1 MTFCPTHKMQWTD
14 DDIVHKQHQKEF
26 PSCND
31 YKNDDKLQKLQ
42 SKNSNSLSKSELK
55 IKGKLGNLFVESVW
69 IDEKPAFLC
78 INLDSG
84 EILSQSNVIH
94 DGIKYIPP
102 QRESDIPYEK
112 YSFSSKEV
120 KQLNNQKISKQEL
133 LDEIKILANHYIVN
147 FPIAQTLTT
156 VDVLL
161 SHCMDWIDLIHYPFY
176 VGDTGSGKSA
186 NAHFFKWLSY
196 RPLYS
201 EDITTANIYQYLGE
215 TDEGQGTIIEDEAQ
229 DLGEQREKI
238 KIYKNG
244 YSRGSKIPRITNSDS
259 TRNQKFY
266 YTFGLKVFCGE
277 KIPNDKGLLERLVII
292 KMIEGRPKGNIKKP
306 TSDEKIQLRQLR
318 KRLLVWKLQTQIIGL
333 PEQIKTD
340 LVNRDE
346 ELWYDF
352 LRIASD
358 TTFYEPA
365 QKVVNYF
372 VKQRHENIENSLE
385 AKLFRCIVYNLDENM
400 ELNIMKFWEWLL
412 SDQNTILTGNDNG
425 RQSIILDEF
434 QDTLSIHTISGLIR
448 DKFHGMRFP
457 KTSKGDDGKYHEITF
472 YKFEAINC
480 KKFVD
485 KYGIEIPSLDHPIYK
500 GLEGLEG
507 RRSDPSDPSDP
518 FCEHVLMYRRRNNH
532 EN

>member
-1 MTFCPTHKMQWTD
+1 MTFCPIHNMQWTD
-14 DDIVHKQHQKEF
+14 GDIVHKQHQMNYPNCKDF
-26 PSCND
+26 KD
-31 YKNDDKLQKLQ
+31 DDKLQKVPDR
-42 SKNSNSLSKSELK
+42 NSNSQPKLELK
-55 IKGKLGNLFVESVW
+55 VKGKLGNIFVESVW

-78 INLDSG
+78 INLETG
-84 EILSQSNVIH
+84 EISSQNHVIY

-102 QRESDIPYEK
+102 QKESDIPYEK
-112 YSFSSKEV
+112 YSFSSEEV

-133 LDEIKILANHYIVN
+133 LDEIKILVEHFIVN
-147 FPIAQTLTT
+147 SPIAQTLTT

-186 NAHFFKWLSY
+186 NAHIFKWLSY

-277 KIPNDKGLLERLVII
+277 KVPNDKGLLERLVII
-292 KMIEGRPKGNIKKP
+292 KMIEGIPKGNIKKP
-306 TSDEKIQLRQLR
+306 KHDEKIKLRQLR
-318 KRLLVWKLQTQIIGL
+318 KKLLIWKLQTQITGL
-333 PEQIKTD
+333 TEQIETK

-352 LRIASD
+352 LRIASG
-358 TTFYEPA
+358 TTFYEYA
-365 QKVVNYF
+365 QKVVNHF
-372 VKQRHENIENSLE
+372 VKQRHENIESSLE
-385 AKLFRCIVYNLDENM
+385 AKLFRCIVYRMDENM
-400 ELNIMKFWEWLL
+400 ELDIMSLWDWLQ
-412 SDQNTILTGNDNG
+412 SPDNSILTGKENG
-425 RQSIILDEF
+425 KQSMILDEF
-434 QDTLSIHTISGLIR
+434 QDTLSIHTIVGLIR
-448 DKFHGMRFP
+448 DKFHGKRFP
-457 KTSKGDDGKYHEITF
+457 RTSKCEDGKYHETTF
-472 YKFEAINC
+472 YKFEAVNC
-480 KKFVD
+480 KKLVD

-518 FCEHVLMYRRRNNH
+518 FCEHVMMYRRRNNH